1 MNLNQVTLIGRL
13 TRDPEQKALPNGTA
27 VANFSV
33 ATSRTWK
40 DAKTNEKKEETEF
53 HNCVAFGRTAE
64 VIGQYLKKGQL
75 VNVVGRLQTRSWE
88 DKDTKKKVYRTEIIV
103 DQMQMGPKAGN
114 AGGDTRSEA
123 DKDFDNYGKTGG
135 ESQAALEG
143 KENPDDIPF

>member
-27 VANFSV
+27 VANFSI

-114 AGGDTRSEA
+114 AGGETRSQA
-123 DKDFDNYGKTGG
+123 DDSH
-135 ESQAALEG
+135 ESSDGVDAPAEEKQ
-143 KENPDDIPF
+143 NPDDIPF

>member
-27 VANFSV
+27 VVNFSL

-75 VNVVGRLQTRSWE
+75 ANIVGRLQTRSWE
-88 DKDTKKKVYRTEIIV
+88 DKDTQKKLYRTEIIV

-114 AGGDTRSEA
+114 AGGEARSQA
-123 DKDFDNYGKTGG
+123 D
-135 ESQAALEG
+135 ESQGAGGQDAPEG
-143 KENPDDIPF
+143 DINPDDIPF

>member
-40 DAKTNEKKEETEF
+40 DKDGKKQEDTEF

-64 VIGQYLKKGQL
+64 VVGQYLKKGQL
-75 VNVVGRLQTRSWE
+75 VNVVGRLQTRSWD
-88 DKDTKKKVYRTEIIV
+88 DKDSGKKMYRTEIIV

-114 AGGDTRSEA
+114 AGGDQRSQA
-123 DKDFDNYGKTGG
+123 DKDFDNYGKEAPAEEAG
-135 ESQAALEG
+135 EGEI
-143 KENPDDIPF
+143 NPDDVPF

>member
-27 VANFSV
+27 VANFSI

-88 DKDTKKKVYRTEIIV
+88 DKDTKKKLYRTEIIV

-114 AGGDTRSEA
+114 AGDTRSQA
-123 DKDFDNYGKTGG
+123 DKDFDAHGSSDGVDAPAEEK
-135 ESQAALEG
+135 Q
-143 KENPDDIPF
+143 NPDDIPF

>member
-88 DKDTKKKVYRTEIIV
+88 DKDTQKKLYRTEIIV

-114 AGGDTRSEA
+114 AGGER
-123 DKDFDNYGKTGG
+123 
-135 ESQAALEG
+135 SQADDSHDASEG
-143 KENPDDIPF
+143 TDAPAEEKPNADDIPF

>member
-27 VANFSV
+27 VVNFSI

-40 DAKTNEKKEETEF
+40 DKDGEKKEETEF

-75 VNVVGRLQTRSWE
+75 ANVVGRLQTRKWE
-88 DKDTKKKVYRTEIIV
+88 KDGHTNYRTEIIV

-114 AGGDTRSEA
+114 AGGGSSETKSEDTGTDDGDPGA
-123 DKDFDNYGKTGG
+123 I
-135 ESQAALEG
+135 
-143 KENPDDIPF
+143 NPDDIPF

>member
-13 TRDPEQKALPNGTA
+13 TRDPEQKALPSGAA

-88 DKDTKKKVYRTEIIV
+88 DKDTQKKLYRTEIIV

-114 AGGDTRSEA
+114 AGGETRSQ
-123 DKDFDNYGKTGG
+123 DDDSHKTSDGVDTPP
-135 ESQAALEG
+135 EDI
-143 KENPDDIPF
+143 NPDDIPF